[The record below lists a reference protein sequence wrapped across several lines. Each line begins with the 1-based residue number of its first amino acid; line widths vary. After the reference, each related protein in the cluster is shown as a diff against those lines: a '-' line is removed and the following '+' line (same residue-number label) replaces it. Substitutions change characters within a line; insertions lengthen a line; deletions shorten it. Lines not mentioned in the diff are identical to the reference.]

1 MKKTLLISLVCL
13 SVLLIN
19 ISANAVVTTETK
31 KDAGYI
37 SLNTTKTKDVD
48 PNIARVTFAV
58 ENTAENA
65 IKASAENN
73 EISNKI
79 INALKTITNTQ
90 TDVIKTNNFSIR
102 PVYNTTSSGKRVI
115 KNYTAVNSVTV
126 ETKDINKVAKLID
139 TAIANGANR
148 TDGLTYSYQND
159 KNVCKELYPELVK
172 ELREQAFALAQ
183 AAGSSLDGVKQI
195 NASCNT
201 DSYASNGRFFNAKS
215 AGFSMDSAVEE
226 AAPTV
231 VEAGKVKIRVYVNA
245 DFYVK

>member
-1 MKKTLLISLVCL
+1 MKKNLLISLFCTAIFFVN
-13 SVLLIN
+13 VN
-19 ISANAVVTTETK
+19 ANAAVNAETK

-37 SLNTTKTKDVD
+37 SLNTSKNKEVD
-48 PNIARVTFAV
+48 PNIAKVTFAV

-115 KNYTAVNSVTV
+115 KNYTAVNSITV

-148 TDGLTYSYQND
+148 TDGLYYAYEND
-159 KNVCKELYPELVK
+159 TSICKELYPALVK
-172 ELREQAFALAQ
+172 ELRDQAFSLAQ

-195 NASCNT
+195 NATCNT

-215 AGFSMDSAVEE
+215 SGMAMDAAMPE

>member
-1 MKKTLLISLVCL
+1 MKKNLLIALICTAF
-13 SVLLIN
+13 LIN
-19 ISANAVVTTETK
+19 ITANAAVINDTK
-31 KDAGYI
+31 KDAGFI
-37 SLNTTKTKDVD
+37 SLNSSTTKDVD
-48 PNIARVTFAV
+48 PNIAKVTFAV

-79 INALKTITNTQ
+79 INALKTITNVQ

-148 TDGLTYSYQND
+148 TDGLTYAFEND
-159 KNVCKELYPELVK
+159 KSVCKELYPSLIK
-172 ELREQAFALAQ
+172 ELRDQAFSLAQ
-183 AAGSSLDGVKQI
+183 AAGSSLDGIKQI
-195 NASCNT
+195 NANCVI
-201 DSYASNGRFFNAKS
+201 DSYASNGRFFNAKAS
-215 AGFSMDSAVEE
+215 GLAMDSAIPE